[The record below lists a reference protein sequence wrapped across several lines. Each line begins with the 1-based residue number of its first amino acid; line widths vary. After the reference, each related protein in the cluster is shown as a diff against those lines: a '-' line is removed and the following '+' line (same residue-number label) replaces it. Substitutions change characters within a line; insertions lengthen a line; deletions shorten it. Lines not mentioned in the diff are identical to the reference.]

1 MKHPGRIHIL
11 RILDQHGD
19 TEILYDPEKED
30 QRRDVDARF
39 AELMKRG
46 FVAFDVSTE
55 PGRRIKRFDENATE
69 IIITPRFA
77 GG

>member
-1 MKHPGRIHIL
+1 MPRLHTV

-19 TEILYDPEKED
+19 TQLNYDPADADSVEEI
-30 QRRDVDARF
+30 DARF
-39 AELMKRG
+39 ADLMARN
-46 FVAFDVSTE
+46 FVAFDVSSH
-55 PGRRIKRFDENATE
+55 PGRVIAVFDPKATE